1 MEGFQEM
8 KGNRLLAFF
17 LSLALAASL
26 LAVPAG
32 AVGFTDMVNHWA
44 REDVEAL
51 AAEGIVNGTSATT
64 FSPSRRMTAC
74 EALLFCSRATGVSQG
89 DKAKIY
95 VDWLPTAQKLLPV
108 EMSSWAAEE
117 MAICLATGIV
127 SETELKVL
135 TDSGNISRSISR
147 ENLAMYLVR
156 AMQLSTLAN
165 SLTSYNMSFVDTSS
179 IAPALQPYVYLLNM
193 YGIVKGDE
201 SNRFMP
207 QGSLTRAEMATM
219 LRRAIRFMDERG
231 IFAELPQYT
240 DFAWQG
246 GVITAVSPNRDGS
259 TELTFTSLS
268 GGNRTVTLPVNV
280 DIYENNMLATVS
292 ALKVGQYVRVNL
304 NSRGAVYAV
313 RVGGALTTYN
323 GTITSLEKD
332 AITISVSGVSKRFA
346 IDRFTEV
353 QAGKETGGGEVI
365 DLDAGYTEAVCR
377 ADEQGHLAQLELSG
391 GATGESGIL
400 AGVEASLNGGQTLLV
415 TSFEGVTK
423 RYTLP
428 AGAEVQVNGQ
438 PGVMTAR
445 YVGSYVAL
453 RIANDGVNQLESVSV
468 DSVTEYVQGSLQA
481 FSDSGRVDTVTIL
494 NLSNERATTYDVAD
508 NAIIRYEGQTIVL
521 EDLKRNSYVTACLAN
536 NEIIQLES
544 VPSSSETEGAL
555 ESITY
560 GSTTVLTVRTAA
572 GELIT
577 YSLNLS
583 RLPDIYRDEKVST
596 IDRLLVG
603 DDVVV
608 TIRYNE
614 VEMIEAYSKS
624 ANTAGTITRITMEG
638 QGVTLDL
645 TTTDGQKV
653 SYTVPATVPVTQDGS
668 AVSVYTLKPEYRV
681 SMVVN
686 GTTVVS
692 IKVDQAPNGGNQV
705 TGTVLMTSKADQT
718 ITLTLENGTLQTVD
732 VAFASFILAKD
743 GTTKNLE
750 WIQPKDQI
758 QVHGAYEGGT
768 FVATLVVI
776 L

>member
-1 MEGFQEM
+1 M
-8 KGNRLLAFF
+8 KGNRLLAFA
-17 LSLALAASL
+17 LSLALTVSL

-32 AVGFTDMVNHWA
+32 AAGFTDMVGHWA
-44 REDVEAL
+44 QEDVEAL

-64 FSPSRRMTAC
+64 FSPGRRMTAC

-95 VDWLPTAQKLLPV
+95 VDWLPAAQKLLPV

-127 SETELKVL
+127 SEAELKAL

-165 SLTSYNMSFVDTSS
+165 SLTSYTMSFTDTNTIS
-179 IAPALQPYVYLLNM
+179 PALQPYVYLLNM

-219 LRRAIRFMDERG
+219 LRRAIRFMGERG
-231 IFAELPQYT
+231 IYAELPQYT
-240 DFAWQG
+240 EFEWQG
-246 GVITAVSPNRDGS
+246 GVITAVTPNGDG
-259 TELTFTSLS
+259 TTQLAFTSF
-268 GGNRTVTLPVNV
+268 GGGERSVSLPADV
-280 DIYENNMLATVS
+280 DIYENNMLTTLS
-292 ALKVGQYVRVNL
+292 ALKVGQYVRLNL

-313 RVGGALTTYN
+313 RVGGVLTTYN
-323 GTITSLEKD
+323 GAVTGLDQASV
-332 AITISVSGVSKRFA
+332 TISVSGVSKRFS

-353 QAGKETGGGEVI
+353 QAGKQTGGSEVI

-377 ADEQGHLAQLELSG
+377 VDEQGHLAQLQLSG

-400 AGVEASLNGGQTLLV
+400 AGVETDLNGGQTLLV
-415 TSFEGVTK
+415 TSFDGVTK
-423 RYTLP
+423 RYALP
-428 AGAEVQVNGQ
+428 AGAEVTVNGQ
-438 PGVMTAR
+438 PGVLTAR
-445 YVGSYVAL
+445 YVGSYVGL
-453 RIANDGVNQLESVSV
+453 RIANDGVNQLEGVAV
-468 DSVTEYVQGSLQA
+468 DSVTEYIQGSLQA

-494 NLSNERATTYDVAD
+494 NLTNERATTYDVAV

-521 EDLKRNSYVTACLAN
+521 EDLKRNSFVTACLAG
-536 NEIIQLES
+536 NEIVQLES
-544 VPSSSETEGAL
+544 FPSSSEAEGTL
-555 ESITY
+555 ESIRY
-560 GSTTVLTVRTAA
+560 GSTTVLTVRTAG
-572 GELIT
+572 GELVT

-583 RLPDIYRDEKVST
+583 RLPEIYRDEKLST

-608 TIRYNE
+608 TVRYNE

-624 ANTAGTITRITMEG
+624 ANTVGTITRITMEG

-645 TTTDGQKV
+645 TASDGQKV
-653 SYTVPATVPVTQDGS
+653 SYTVPATVPVTQDGAS
-668 AVSVYTLKPEYRV
+668 VSVYTLKPDYRV

-743 GTTKNLE
+743 GSAKSLE
-750 WIQPKDQI
+750 WLQPKDQI
-758 QVHGAYEGGT
+758 QVHGSYEGGT